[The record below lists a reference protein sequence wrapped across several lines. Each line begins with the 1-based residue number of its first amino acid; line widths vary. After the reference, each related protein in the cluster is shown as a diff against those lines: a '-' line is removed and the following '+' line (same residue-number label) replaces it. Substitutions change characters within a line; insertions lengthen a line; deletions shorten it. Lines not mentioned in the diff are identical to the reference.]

1 MPLSGCP
8 VPHGDCTCLANQCYL
23 AMGFGLQTRTGEEN
37 RDSLMPDRI
46 MQLSSGSLLVMDL
59 ASAPKPDIN

>member
-1 MPLSGCP
+1 M
-8 VPHGDCTCLANQCYL
+8 VIVHGLNINQYL

-37 RDSLMPDRI
+37 RDSLLMPDRI
-46 MQLSSGSLLVMDL
+46 MQFSSGSLLVMDL

>member
-8 VPHGDCTCLANQCYL
+8 IPHGDCTCLANQCYL

>member
-1 MPLSGCP
+1 MRVSGCP
-8 VPHGDCTCLANQCYL
+8 IPHGDCTCLANQCYL

>member
-1 MPLSGCP
+1 
-8 VPHGDCTCLANQCYL
+8 
-23 AMGFGLQTRTGEEN
+23 MGFGLQTRTGEEN

>member
-1 MPLSGCP
+1 MVIAHGLSI
-8 VPHGDCTCLANQCYL
+8 NQYL

-37 RDSLMPDRI
+37 RDSLLMPDRI
-46 MQLSSGSLLVMDL
+46 MQFSSGSLLVMDL

>member
-1 MPLSGCP
+1 MPLSGRP
-8 VPHGDCTCLANQCYL
+8 IPHSDCTCLANQCYL